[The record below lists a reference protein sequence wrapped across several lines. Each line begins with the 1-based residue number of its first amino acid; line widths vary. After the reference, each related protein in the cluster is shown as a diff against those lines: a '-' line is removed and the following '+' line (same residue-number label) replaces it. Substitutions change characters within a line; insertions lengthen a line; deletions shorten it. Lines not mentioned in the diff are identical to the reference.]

1 MPYIVAL
8 SKDIQKDI
16 QGDSRD
22 KVMYIKRSDLWLVKA
37 SLTHCVHLRVFNPMN
52 SKIMIR
58 LIRHICPVTTALCV
72 EYITF
77 LQQQYDQIHLN
88 IKYVYYGSN
97 AISQTVRGLREQK
110 RGLFRR
116 RVNILQLCCNKTQLL
131 CLEACGPEAPV
142 DTSMHR
148 QVLRVPGCDPVASAD
163 CTPLSIRAVEERR
176 SADSE
181 QMTFNI
187 VAVQSWVLSQLN
199 RMIRRRWGM
208 RSGQPDWQYP
218 VRVARN
224 GGVAYVCLFAYLCY
238 QKWWIKTNIK
248 TLRYCNRQY
257 LQFHVT
263 YYSHSYYY

>member
-1 MPYIVAL
+1 
-8 SKDIQKDI
+8 
-16 QGDSRD
+16 
-22 KVMYIKRSDLWLVKA
+22 
-37 SLTHCVHLRVFNPMN
+37 MN

-187 VAVQSWVLSQLN
+187 VAVQS
-199 RMIRRRWGM
+199 
-208 RSGQPDWQYP
+208 
-218 VRVARN
+218 
-224 GGVAYVCLFAYLCY
+224 
-238 QKWWIKTNIK
+238 
-248 TLRYCNRQY
+248 
-257 LQFHVT
+257 
-263 YYSHSYYY
+263 